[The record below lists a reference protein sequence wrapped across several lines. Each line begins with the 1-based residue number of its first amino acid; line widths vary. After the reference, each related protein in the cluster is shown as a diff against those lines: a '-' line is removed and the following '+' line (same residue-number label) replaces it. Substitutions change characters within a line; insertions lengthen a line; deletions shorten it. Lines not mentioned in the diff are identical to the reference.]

1 MLTITRNKETQEAT
15 IMQKKNPRISQSCT
29 LTSNILSLF
38 LNPTCTPQNESKAG
52 KAKCKTE
59 QSFLITRTRIITDF
73 KGDKLIHMRKNMP
86 TDVSCDQFFFLITPL
101 FPPQNK
107 ESAPFLTVLV
117 LLPVFLTSLFW
128 LPFKLLILSPFY
140 FKTGFVP
147 F

>member
-101 FPPQNK
+101 FSPPKQGVCTILN
-107 ESAPFLTVLV
+107 SPCFAACFPHLIVLASFQAAYIIT
-117 LLPVFLTSLFW
+117 LLF
-128 LPFKLLILSPFY
+128 
-140 FKTGFVP
+140 
-147 F
+147 